1 VPDGWTDHPTG
12 VSESNQYEWMC
23 VRTKTD
29 DLWSDWNGPT
39 VWSKWGANG
48 KDGDGVEYIY
58 KRTTTNLSPDRPT
71 EVSQEDDFVPEGW
84 TDDPT
89 GVNENNMYEWVCVRK
104 YKEGIWSEFSNPAL
118 WAKWGDKGDQGNEGP

>member
-89 GVNENNMYEWVCVRK
+89 GVNENNM
-104 YKEGIWSEFSNPAL
+104 
-118 WAKWGDKGDQGNEGP
+118 